1 MLFRS
6 LLTVLCLGVLVSA
19 SQTAKDAPLKPIHE
33 DSFYVAGYEIRT
45 NNAREMS
52 GQGEIGKLWQKVM
65 QENLVA
71 QIPNRTDSAL
81 IVVYSGYASDE
92 KGDFNYLLGARVS
105 SVDKLPAG
113 MTYRKLE
120 PGPYAIFIT
129 DQGPLV
135 ELLQAEWKK
144 IWTMPP
150 EQMGGKRAFLTDY
163 EVYDQRSAD
172 QSHAQIEIHIG
183 LKPVQPLVRPRKDAE
198 GVSYESKK

>member
-1 MLFRS
+1 MLLQS
-6 LLTVLCLGVLVSA
+6 LLMALCLGVLVSA
-19 SQTAKDAPLKPIHE
+19 SQTEKDTPLKPIHE
-33 DSFYVAGYEIRT
+33 EAFYVAGYEVRT

-81 IVVYSGYASDE
+81 TVVYSGYASDE
-92 KGDFNYLLGARVS
+92 KGDFNYLLGARVN

-113 MTYRKLE
+113 MTYRKLV
-120 PGPYAIFIT
+120 PGPYAVFVT

-135 ELLQAEWKK
+135 DVLQAEWKK
-144 IWTMPP
+144 IWAMPP

-172 QSHAQIEIHIG
+172 RSHAQIEIHIG
-183 LKPVQPLVRPRKDAE
+183 LKPSSQ
-198 GVSYESKK
+198 

>member
-6 LLTVLCLGVLVSA
+6 SLTVLCLGVLVSA
-19 SQTAKDAPLKPIHE
+19 SQTAKDTPLKPIHE

-65 QENLVA
+65 QKNLVA

-113 MTYRKLE
+113 MTYRKLA
-120 PGPYAIFIT
+120 PGPYVVSIT

-135 ELLQAEWKK
+135 DVLQAEWKK
-144 IWTMPP
+144 IWAMPQ

-183 LKPVQPLVRPRKDAE
+183 LNPSSR
-198 GVSYESKK
+198 

>member
-6 LLTVLCLGVLVSA
+6 SLAALCLGVLA
-19 SQTAKDAPLKPIHE
+19 SLQQVAKDTPLKNIHE
-33 DSFYVAGYEIRT
+33 DSFYIAGYEIRT

-65 QENLVA
+65 QGNLVA

-92 KGDFNYLLGARVS
+92 KGDFNYLLGARVP

-113 MTYRKLE
+113 MTYRKLS
-120 PGPYAIFIT
+120 PGPYAVFVT

-135 ELLQAEWKK
+135 DVLQAEWKK
-144 IWTMPP
+144 IWAMPP
-150 EQMGGKRAFLTDY
+150 EQMGGTRAFLTDY

-172 QSHAQIEIHIG
+172 PSHAQIEIHIG
-183 LKPVQPLVRPRKDAE
+183 IKPSSR
-198 GVSYESKK
+198 

>member
-1 MLFRS
+1 M
-6 LLTVLCLGVLVSA
+6 T
-19 SQTAKDAPLKPIHE
+19 
-33 DSFYVAGYEIRT
+33 
-45 NNAREMS
+45 

-65 QENLVA
+65 QGNLAA

-105 SVDKLPAG
+105 SVDQLPVGNDVQKTCA
-113 MTYRKLE
+113 RPLHD
-120 PGPYAIFIT
+120 IIT

-144 IWTMPP
+144 IWAMPP

-172 QSHAQIEIHIG
+172 QKHAQIEIHIG
-183 LKPVQPLVRPRKDAE
+183 LKPSSQ
-198 GVSYESKK
+198 

>member
-1 MLFRS
+1 MQFRS
-6 LLTVLCLGVLVSA
+6 LLTALCLGVLVSA
-19 SQTAKDAPLKPIHE
+19 SQAAKDAPLKPIYE

-52 GQGEIGKLWQKVM
+52 GQGEIGKLWQRVT
-65 QENLVA
+65 QGNLVA

-92 KGDFNYLLGARVS
+92 KGDFNYLLGARVP

-113 MTYRKLE
+113 MTYRKLV
-120 PGPYAIFIT
+120 PGPYAVFVT
-129 DQGPLV
+129 DRGPLV
-135 ELLQAEWKK
+135 NVLQAEWKK
-144 IWTMPP
+144 IWAMPP
-150 EQMGGKRAFLTDY
+150 EQMSGKRAFLTDY

-183 LKPVQPLVRPRKDAE
+183 LKPSSR
-198 GVSYESKK
+198 